1 MSSSRVNRTRAAWIA
16 LGVAVGIVVVAAPPA
31 ADAQRGAR
39 AEYTMVAGRVQGS
52 EEDVLYIVDGA
63 NLEVAAFRWNQGD
76 DALRAVGYRDV
87 REDAQRGVGGGR

>member
-16 LGVAVGIVVVAAPPA
+16 LGVVAGCVVVAAPPA

-39 AEYTMVAGRVQGS
+39 PEYTMVAGRVQGS
-52 EEDVLYIVDGA
+52 EEEVLYIVDGA

-76 DALRAVGYRDV
+76 DALRAVGHRDV
-87 REDAQRGVGGGR
+87 RDDANRGVGGGR